1 MERIISIY
9 WLLHT
14 HTFHWNY
21 FRFSIPFLSYTQLS
35 FSLCARASITFY
47 FCLTKCIVSW
57 TPQRIHI
64 FILFLSRR
72 WSFGET
78 IKIKDKLQW
87 AYDEKTNENCCFSTN
102 KKSRNKHLF
111 SSAVNIK
118 TICYFRA
125 KKNHLPSTE
134 RKISTANTNTY
145 FKSVFLFCFY
155 RKPICNSR
163 FTSINSRFI
172 RSFSCC
178 KPTCKIH
185 LIWMLKG
192 NIDLAI
198 LSHFAVCANQLF
210 AQFIG
215 DFIVVYGI
223 SNLTFYLS
231 SCRVHIRKDKLSN

>member
-1 MERIISIY
+1 MKIVVFPQIKRTEINICFLPRWISKRFAIFER
-9 WLLHT
+9 
-14 HTFHWNY
+14 
-21 FRFSIPFLSYTQLS
+21 
-35 FSLCARASITFY
+35 
-47 FCLTKCIVSW
+47 K
-57 TPQRIHI
+57 
-64 FILFLSRR
+64 
-72 WSFGET
+72 
-78 IKIKDKLQW
+78 
-87 AYDEKTNENCCFSTN
+87 
-102 KKSRNKHLF
+102 
-111 SSAVNIK
+111 K
-118 TICYFRA
+118 TIFRLQ
-125 KKNHLPSTE
+125 KEKYRQQTQIRIL
-134 RKISTANTNTY
+134 RV
-145 FKSVFLFCFY
+145 FFLFCFY